1 MDRETLIKSL
11 KCLRKSTLR
20 NTYPKPK
27 RIFHVNL
34 LKKWERQE
42 EEALYCNQA
51 ENDVLMLEW
60 KMKQELQDATYGKQL
75 HEAQLLQVKDLMGE
89 FPTVIGVTPTKTN
102 LVQHRIII
110 LQAVTVLSGSD
121 LIEYHR
127 Q

>member
-1 MDRETLIKSL
+1 M
-11 KCLRKSTLR
+11 
-20 NTYPKPK
+20 
-27 RIFHVNL
+27 NL

-89 FPTVIGVTPTKTN
+89 FPTVIGVTPNKDKFGTTSYYYTP
-102 LVQHRIII
+102 
-110 LQAVTVLSGSD
+110 VTVLSGSD